1 MTDLINEQGFDQLGP
16 ITRDLPPHERH
27 IDTLAAEQAVRDL
40 LIALGE
46 DLGDDQLA
54 DTPRRVAKSY
64 AEMLTPKPFTMT
76 TFPNEELYDE
86 LVVVNSIPMRSLCAH
101 HLLPFIGVAHV
112 GYLPGTRVVGLSKLA
127 RSVEQF
133 ASGLQLQ
140 ERLTVQ
146 IADWLSGQ
154 LDPRG
159 VGVVI
164 EAEHLCMTLRGVQ
177 AQGTRTITSSLH
189 GMVRDNATTR
199 EEFLS
204 RARIQPGR
212 NC

>member
-1 MTDLINEQGFDQLGP
+1 MTDLINEQGFDRLGS
-16 ITRDLPPHERH
+16 ISRGLPPHERH
-27 IDTLAAEQAVRDL
+27 IDTLAAERAVRDL
-40 LIALGE
+40 LVALGE
-46 DLGDDQLA
+46 DLEDDQLA

-64 AEMLTPKPFTMT
+64 TEMLTPEPFTMT

-86 LVVVNSIPMRSLCAH
+86 LVIVNSIPMRSLCAH

-112 GYLPGTRVVGLSKLA
+112 GYLPGSRVVGLSKLA
-127 RSVEQF
+127 RSVERF

-189 GMVRDNATTR
+189 GMVRDDPTTR

-204 RARIQPGR
+204 RARTQPGR